1 MAADSKHDKRDKRD
15 KRDKAARK
23 VTRADL
29 EAKLTEIDAELSDTG
44 EAIKPKAMAIGVG
57 ALVVILILAFLIGR
71 RKGERATTI
80 VEVRRI

>member
-1 MAADSKHDKRDKRD
+1 MAADGKGPG
-15 KRDKAARK
+15 AGGK

-44 EAIKPKAMAIGVG
+44 EAMKPKAMALGIG
-57 ALVVILILAFLIGR
+57 ALVVILILAFLLGR
-71 RKGERATTI
+71 RKGERKSTI